1 MADILIVDDEP
12 AARMTLGLLLRKRG
26 HRVAQAEGA
35 KAAAKVLAETA
46 FDLVVTDLRMPDGDG
61 LEVLRAARGH
71 CPEASVILLTAYAG
85 WESAKE
91 AMRLGAFDY
100 FEKGKE
106 PDEFLHRVDKALE
119 EKGLRRENENLRR
132 QVRERYS
139 LPGIIAHSKEMQ
151 QVLELALRVAP
162 TDATVL
168 IQGES
173 GTGKEV
179 IAKTIHHAS
188 PQANGLF
195 VAVNCGALPETLLE
209 SEIFGHVKGAFT
221 GATGHKKGL
230 FEEAHNGT
238 FLLDEIGDMPLSL
251 QVKFLLALQ
260 EGEVRRVGSNQATT
274 VHVRVLAATNRD
286 LAQLLHQG
294 QFREDLY
301 YRLNVIPIV
310 LPPLRERREDIP
322 ALAEHFLGRFGEKHR
337 RPLRLSA
344 TAVERLLRYP
354 WPGNVRE
361 LENAMERTAILARS
375 DAVGPDELP
384 PPYRRR
390 RPPGPG
396 PCPAAGTEPGR
407 DGEVP
412 HSANPRTLW
421 LEPLACGGGAGHRS
435 HQPVAQAEGVPDRGG
450 HAVALNGAVSCR
462 HPPPHAATSIHA
474 DPPWLRPAPP
484 RGRAWRWCR
493 HARQTTSSPGHPWPR

>member
-12 AARMTLGLLLRKRG
+12 AARTTLGILLRKRG
-26 HRVAQAEGA
+26 HRVVQAEGA
-35 KAAAKVLAETA
+35 KAAANTLAEMA

-139 LPGIIAHSKEMQ
+139 LPGIIGHSKEMQ
-151 QVLELALRVAP
+151 QVLELVMRVAP
-162 TDATVL
+162 TNATVL

-179 IAKTIHHAS
+179 IAKAIHHAS
-188 PQANGLF
+188 PRANNPF

-230 FEEAHNGT
+230 FEEAHDGT
-238 FLLDEIGDMPLSL
+238 FFLDEIGDMPLTL
-251 QVKFLLALQ
+251 QVKFLRALQ
-260 EGEVRRVGSNQATT
+260 EGEVRRVGANQVTT
-274 VHVRVLAATNRD
+274 VNVHVLAATNRD
-286 LAQLLHQG
+286 LAQLMLQG
-294 QFREDLY
+294 KFREDLY
-301 YRLNVIPIV
+301 YRLNVIPVV

-322 ALAEHFLGRFGEKHR
+322 ALAEYFLERCGQKQG
-337 RPLRLSA
+337 RPLRLTA
-344 TAVERLLRYP
+344 TAVEQLLRYP

-361 LENAMERTAILARS
+361 LENAMERTAILARN
-375 DAVGPDELP
+375 DAIGPSELP
-384 PPYRRR
+384 PHI
-390 RPPGPG
+390 
-396 PCPAAGTEPGR
+396 AAG
-407 DGEVP
+407 
-412 HSANPRTLW
+412 A
-421 LEPLACGGGAGHRS
+421 PLG
-435 HQPVAQAEGVPDRGG
+435 
-450 HAVALNGAVSCR
+450 
-462 HPPPHAATSIHA
+462 
-474 DPPWLRPAPP
+474 PAPVLP
-484 RGRAWRWCR
+484 REQTLGEMEKTHILQTLERYGWNHSRAAEALGIGRTSLWRKLKEYQIEEHLR
-493 HARQTTSSPGHPWPR
+493 